1 MVVSVQD
8 GYIKRL
14 LEKLR
19 ERAQQEAAGAAAEA
33 EALAALEAE
42 RTEQER
48 QVHPHRRS
56 HNTIQARTQNRAISQ
71 SCMV

>member
-1 MVVSVQD
+1 MVFNFESLWCIMVVSVQD

-19 ERAQQEAAGAAAEA
+19 ERAEQEAAGAAAEA

-42 RTEQER
+42 RAEQER
-48 QVHPHRRS
+48 QVHHPRAR
-56 HNTIQARTQNRAISQ
+56 NTK
-71 SCMV
+71 